1 MKPAITVLENR
12 LIAFLDVLGFSAL
25 LEAETPADV
34 VATYCSFIDEANTK
48 IFQPVNQLQPAAKV
62 SNFAATKFVFDS
74 VVLVSHPIDD
84 PRNVSNFVFAATLL
98 LERGFTTKFPLRGAI
113 SLGDYVESIDHGV
126 FVSPDFKSLFASE
139 QNLDW
144 SGCCILQKAETVVLS
159 SLHGSV
165 IHPQSTR
172 RNHPVVHCAIPI
184 KSEKQKTKL
193 QDKLWALNWCYM
205 LTDHEIKQ
213 GLEHLI
219 PAKRTPTAEFVN
231 HVQSLT
237 GTKRDAVTGH
247 HPPLYM
253 RNMPSTT
260 QCRIRFTNQNDEPAE
275 PQMEIQI
282 GFDAEL

>member
-1 MKPAITVLENR
+1 MNPAITVLENR
-12 LIAFLDVLGFSAL
+12 LIAFLDVLGFSAR

-34 VATYCSFIDEANTK
+34 VALYCTFIDEANTK
-48 IFQPVNQLQPAAKV
+48 IFQPANELHETTTV
-62 SNFAATKFVFDS
+62 SNFAASKFVFDS
-74 VVLVSHPIDD
+74 VVLISHPIDD

-98 LERGFTTKFPLRGAI
+98 LERGFSTKFPLRGAI

-144 SGCCILQKAETVVLS
+144 SGCCILKKAETVVLS

-165 IHPQSTR
+165 IHPQSAR
-172 RNHPVVHCAIPI
+172 RNHPVVHCAVPI
-184 KSEKQKTKL
+184 KKQNTEL
-193 QDKLWALNWCYM
+193 EEKLWALNWCYM
-205 LTDHEIKQ
+205 LTDHEIEQ

-219 PAKRTPTAEFVN
+219 PAKRAPTAKFVS
-231 HVQSLT
+231 HVQSLA

-247 HPPLYM
+247 QPPLYM

-260 QCRIRFTNQNDEPAE
+260 QCRIRFTDQNDEPAD
-275 PQMEIQI
+275 PQMEIQV

>member
-1 MKPAITVLENR
+1 MNPAITVLENR
-12 LIAFLDVLGFSAL
+12 LIAFLDVLGFSAR
-25 LEAETPADV
+25 LEAETPADL
-34 VATYCSFIDEANTK
+34 VARYCTFIDEANTK
-48 IFQPVNQLQPAAKV
+48 IFHPVNELHQTATV
-62 SNFAATKFVFDS
+62 SNFAASKFVFDS
-74 VVLVSHPIDD
+74 IVLISHPIDD

-159 SLHGSV
+159 SLYGSV
-165 IHPQSTR
+165 IHPQSAR
-172 RNHPVVHCAIPI
+172 RNHPVVHCSIPI
-184 KSEKQKTKL
+184 KNQKTELKE
-193 QDKLWALNWCYM
+193 KLWAINWCYM
-205 LTDHEIKQ
+205 LTDLEIKQ

-219 PAKRTPTAEFVN
+219 PAKRTPTAEFVG
-231 HVQSLT
+231 HVQSLA
-237 GTKRDAVTGH
+237 GTKRDAVSGH
-247 HPPLYM
+247 QPPLYM

-260 QCRIRFTNQNDEPAE
+260 QCRIRFTDSNDESAE

-282 GFDAEL
+282 GIDAEL

>member
-1 MKPAITVLENR
+1 MSPAITVLENR
-12 LIAFLDVLGFSAL
+12 LIAFLDVLGFSAR
-25 LEAETPADV
+25 LEAEAPADV
-34 VATYCSFIDEANTK
+34 VALYCTFIDEANTK
-48 IFQPVNQLQPAAKV
+48 IFHQVNELHQTAAV
-62 SNFAATKFVFDS
+62 SNFAASKFVFDS
-74 VVLVSHPIDD
+74 VVLVSHPIDE

-184 KSEKQKTKL
+184 KSEKQKTEL

-260 QCRIRFTNQNDEPAE
+260 QFRIRFTNQNDEPAE

>member
-1 MKPAITVLENR
+1 MSPAITVLENR
-12 LIAFLDVLGFSAL
+12 LIAFLDVLGFSAR

-34 VATYCSFIDEANTK
+34 VARYCTFIDEANTK
-48 IFQPVNQLQPAAKV
+48 IFHPVNELHQTATV
-62 SNFAATKFVFDS
+62 SNFAASKFVFDS
-74 VVLVSHPIDD
+74 IVLISHPIDD

-113 SLGDYVESIDHGV
+113 SIGDYLESIDHGV

-144 SGCCILQKAETVVLS
+144 SGCCILQKAESVVLR

-165 IHPQSTR
+165 IHPQSAR

-184 KSEKQKTKL
+184 KAPKTEL
-193 QDKLWALNWCYM
+193 EEKLWALNWCYM
-205 LTDHEIKQ
+205 LTDLEIKQ

-219 PAKRTPTAEFVN
+219 PTKRTPTAEFVS
-231 HVQSLT
+231 HVQSLA

-247 HPPLYM
+247 QPPLYM

-260 QCRIRFTNQNDEPAE
+260 QCRIRFTDSNDEPAE